1 MSRPTSSS
9 SSSSIGS
16 WAPSPQFQGWNH
28 QHFDLEYFKYI
39 FGQQEECITK
49 MQLNNNQV
57 VEENYALKWK
67 IQQLEIQNQQ
77 LQAAQA
83 GLPMSPSSAESAR
96 RADKERIRMLEEEN
110 GRLKK
115 KLEVYQLNP
124 ENLDLFSFLYN
135 ESRDVTGHPKIVQLT
150 TRTEHFYNI
159 YKNRAIPPFQTLDKE
174 EKKKWSKVWKKMRDD
189 QKDQVARDLIQYVK
203 KEVIELD

>member
-9 SSSSIGS
+9 SSSTGS
-16 WAPSPQFQGWNH
+16 WAPSPQVQGWTH

-57 VEENYALKWK
+57 VQENYALQWK
-67 IQQLEIQNQQ
+67 IQQLEIENQQ

-83 GLPMSPSSAESAR
+83 RGPMSPNNVEAVR
-96 RADKERIRMLEEEN
+96 KADKESIRMLEEEN
-110 GRLKK
+110 RRLKRQ
-115 KLEVYQLNP
+115 LEVYQLNP
-124 ENLDLFSFLYN
+124 ENLDLTPFTFN
-135 ESRDVTGHPKIVQLT
+135 EGRDVAGHPKIVQLT

-159 YKNRAIPPFQTLDKE
+159 YKNSAIPPFQTLDDK
-174 EKKKWSKVWKKMRDD
+174 EKKKWSKVWKKMRDT